1 VDQQDLPALYQMA
14 TVFVYP
20 SNMEAHPI
28 PVTEAL
34 TTQTPMV
41 TSNVFGLQELAGDAA
56 ILVNPAD
63 ADEIADGI
71 VRLLRDPEL
80 RADLQDKARERSR
93 LFSWDRC
100 AAETL
105 EEIHAV
111 GTR

>member
-1 VDQQDLPALYQMA
+1 MA

-34 TTQTPMV
+34 ATQTPMI

-63 ADEIADGI
+63 AEEIADGI
-71 VRLLRDPEL
+71 VRLLRDSEL
-80 RADLQDKARERSR
+80 RAELQTKARERSR

-100 AAETL
+100 TAETL
-105 EEIHAV
+105 DEIHAV
-111 GTR
+111 ATR